1 MAASSPPL
9 PPSVAASICPSSR
22 VDRARS
28 HLPWLLLPLLTCIT
42 RSFRR
47 CPPLSHIQHARARLA
62 ECLWPRADRR
72 HHAPRGAPRALDG
85 QGEVRADSLLDDRPR
100 RRRRCVAAPYVSRAL
115 ARTPPPQYSLPRS
128 PHRSSR
134 SPHRLSRRRSF
145 CVLACVALC
154 SRRRPCRRAAASVHV
169 HAPGAR
175 VGARLA
181 VRRQL
186 CGGRRTSSRVGFL
199 HGPTL
204 KARPIW
210 QTSFPSLI
218 DRGWPTPGAALGL
231 TLPLSVSPGARSGQ
245 TECRLVLRIGTG
257 APFRTTQPTVF
268 SYCDN
273 PKDKRAFMPVASTAA
288 PDELQV
294 FDIPQPSP
302 QPQP

>member
-1 MAASSPPL
+1 MLPPL
-9 PPSVAASICPSSR
+9 PPSVAASPAPH
-22 VDRARS
+22 VQRAR
-28 HLPWLLLPLLTCIT
+28 T
-42 RSFRR
+42 
-47 CPPLSHIQHARARLA
+47 RLA
-62 ECLWPRADRR
+62 ECLRPRAHRR
-72 HHAPRGAPRALDG
+72 HDAPRGAPRALDG
-85 QGEVRADSLLDDRPR
+85 QGEVRADPLLDDRPR
-100 RRRRCVAAPYVSRAL
+100 RRRRSVAAPYVSRAL
-115 ARTPPPQYSLPRS
+115 ARTPPSQYSLPRS
-128 PHRSSR
+128 PRRSSR
-134 SPHRLSRRRSF
+134 SPHRPSRRRSF

-186 CGGRRTSSRVGFL
+186 CRGRRTSSRLGFL